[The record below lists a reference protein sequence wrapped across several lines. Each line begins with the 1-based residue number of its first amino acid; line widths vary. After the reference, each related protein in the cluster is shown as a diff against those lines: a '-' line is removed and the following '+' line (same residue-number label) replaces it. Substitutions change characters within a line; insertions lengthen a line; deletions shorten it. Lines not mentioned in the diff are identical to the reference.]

1 MGDGDVLMDVSW
13 DGEISR
19 TEIWGGANMIPWRL
33 EPHGEL
39 LRGHVGTF
47 GNAIE
52 RSGQEGWASC
62 GVGANLVV
70 KSDYP
75 RPCAG

>member
-1 MGDGDVLMDVSW
+1 
-13 DGEISR
+13 
-19 TEIWGGANMIPWRL
+19 MIPWRL
-33 EPHGEL
+33 ELHGEML
-39 LRGHVGTF
+39 IGHVGTF

-52 RSGQEGWASC
+52 RLGQEGWASC